1 MPHVPVLR
9 RHRHR
14 LWSSVHVVRPGE
26 AAKRYLGIG
35 WQPVPAPLRGKIPR
49 GAWKHRQSER
59 VTERDIEDGFSR
71 SANVFLICGAIS
83 RLAVLD
89 CDDEAA
95 LGYWREKLGQELLD
109 STTAVRTGNGFHFY
123 FRLREG
129 QIERGRASD
138 GGESGKWDIRAEGG
152 GVIAPPSIHPS
163 GRIYEWL
170 RDPSHLQDAPPGLFD
185 RVSSEG
191 VAGNTRSMLT
201 HLLQTG
207 PTEGNRNQWL
217 ARIAGHYAKHI
228 PHQDAYEQMVRD
240 ANGSMESPL
249 PDEEVDKLIPSIW
262 DAEQA
267 KLGKAIPEL
276 DEEGSDAWRRNLMS
290 ASEET
295 GWLVSGGNH
304 IAVET
309 VRKGEEGEMIYG
321 LAPWLNCD
329 IRVLGVIESD
339 HDLVYS
345 VEIRLRKEGVM
356 FEDHVSSATL
366 ADSRSM
372 NAWLARHRASITPPN
387 SLSQRSV
394 TSSTRLLRYLEAQ
407 GAQPMEAAEALG
419 WHEESDAFITHEGII
434 RASGPSIFENVRPDP
449 TIKGWAP
456 YSYGHE
462 MGCDEARRIL
472 SEVMTFHDSVVTAIF
487 GAWWAA
493 CLLKPQIQN
502 RASQFP
508 FMAIEASSE
517 SGKTKGY
524 FPLMNQLAGSQA
536 GQINPTKAALRD
548 YLSANNNGIVWV
560 DDLDDLVHLGEILR
574 QVTVGGSL
582 AKKGNENHDQV
593 VAKMRSALVVSGES
607 LGLQDQK
614 ALVDRAIH
622 LKVDSPLGRKSVKGD
637 YPQWDDIVSLT
648 RAYPDLTIF
657 AGSIVELALQQ
668 ADICHDLKSLRVGAG
683 RHADTMAIL
692 RVGARALS
700 EILGGRPDV
709 IETVDAWA
717 ISESEQYTGKEN
729 VLTLKLL
736 PRALRR
742 TDWMTKPNGPSGDVG
757 ATPAIVQKDE
767 SDNESVWFSP
777 TLLAEWWEREA
788 PARRGVDQRTSTIK
802 ALEGQARALGMGG
815 RKGATGDR
823 KPIRFADGNGKAIY
837 WKCTP
842 GISELVL
849 RRSRGEEEI
858 DDDQNTDAD
867 VLPL

>member
-1 MPHVPVLR
+1 MSAR
-9 RHRHR
+9 D
-14 LWSSVHVVRPGE
+14 
-26 AAKRYLGIG
+26 AALEYYGIG
-35 WQPVPAPLRGKIPR
+35 WQPVAAPLRGKIPR
-49 GAWKHRQSER
+49 GAWKHRQQER
-59 VTERDIEDGFSR
+59 TTPHEIEQSFAR
-71 SANVFLICGAIS
+71 SANVFLICGSVS
-83 RLAVLD
+83 RLTVLD

-95 LGYWREKLGQELLD
+95 LAHWKEKLGEGVLKA
-109 STTAVRTGNGFHFY
+109 TTSVRTGNGFHFY

-129 QIERGRASD
+129 QIERGRSSD
-138 GGESGKWDIRAEGG
+138 GGETGKWDIRAEGG

-163 GRIYEWL
+163 GRVYEWL
-170 RDPSHLQDAPPGLFD
+170 RDPSHMQDAPDELFD
-185 RVSSEG
+185 RGSSGE
-191 VAGNTRSMLT
+191 VAGQTRSMLT

-207 PTEGNRNQWL
+207 AKEGNRNQWL
-217 ARIAGHYAKHI
+217 AKVAGHYAKHI
-228 PHQDAYEQMVRD
+228 PHQDAFEAMVRQ
-240 ANGSMESPL
+240 ANDGMEQPL

-267 KLGKAIPEL
+267 KLGKAIPDL
-276 DEEGSDAWRRNLMS
+276 NQDGSDAWRRNLGKPT
-290 ASEET
+290 EET

-309 VRKGEEGEMIYG
+309 VRKDEDGGMLYG

-339 HDLVYS
+339 TDLVYS
-345 VEIRLRKEGVM
+345 VEIRLRRDGIV
-356 FEDHVSSATL
+356 FEDHVSSSTI
-366 ADSRSM
+366 ADSRAM

-387 SLSQRSV
+387 NLSQRSV

-407 GAQPMEAAEALG
+407 GAQPMIAAEALG
-419 WHEESDAFITHEGII
+419 WDEDSEAFITHDGII
-434 RASGPSIFENVRPDP
+434 RATGPSKFENVRPDP

-456 YSYGHE
+456 YAYGHD
-462 MGCDEARRIL
+462 MGVEEARRIL
-472 SEVMTFHDSVVTAIF
+472 AEVMTFHDSTVTAVF

-560 DDLDDLVHLGEILR
+560 DDLDDLSHLGEILR

-582 AKKGNENHDQV
+582 AKKGSENHDQV
-593 VAKMRSALVVSGES
+593 VAKMRSALVVSGEA

-622 LKVDSPLGRKSVKGD
+622 LRVESPLGRRSVKGD

-668 ADICHDLKSLRVGAG
+668 ADICRDLKSLRVGAG

-692 RVGARALS
+692 RVGARVLS
-700 EILGGRPDV
+700 EMLGGRSDL

-717 ISESEQYTGKEN
+717 IAESEQYTGKEN

-742 TDWMTKPNGPSGDVG
+742 TDWMSKPNGPAGDVG
-757 ATPAIVQKDE
+757 ATPAIVVQDE
-767 SDNESVWFSP
+767 SDNECVWFSP

-842 GISELVL
+842 NISELVL

-858 DDDQNTDAD
+858 DDEDNTDTD

>member
-1 MPHVPVLR
+1 MSAHD
-9 RHRHR
+9 
-14 LWSSVHVVRPGE
+14 
-26 AAKRYLGIG
+26 AALEYYGIG
-35 WQPVPAPLRGKIPR
+35 WQPVAAPLRGKVPR
-49 GAWKHRQSER
+49 GTWKHRQ
-59 VTERDIEDGFSR
+59 TERTTPREIEDGFSR
-71 SANVFLICGAIS
+71 SANIFLVCGSIS

-95 LGYWREKLGQELLD
+95 LEYWRDKLGDALD
-109 STTAVRTGNGFHFY
+109 RTTAVTTGNGFHFY
-123 FRLREG
+123 FRLRED
-129 QIERGRASD
+129 QAERGRSSPSS
-138 GGESGKWDIRAEGG
+138 GESGKWDIRAEGG

-163 GRIYEWL
+163 GRLYEWL
-170 RDPSHLQDAPPGLFD
+170 RDPSFLQDAPPELFD
-185 RVSSEG
+185 RASSEEA
-191 VAGNTRSMLT
+191 AGGQARSMLT
-201 HLLQTG
+201 HLLKTG
-207 PTEGNRNQWL
+207 AREGNRNQWL
-217 ARIAGHYAKHI
+217 TQVAGHYAKHI
-228 PHQDAYEQMVRD
+228 PHEDAYAQMVRD
-240 ANGSMESPL
+240 ANSRLDPPL
-249 PDEEVDKLIPSIW
+249 PDEEVDKLIPSVW
-262 DAEQA
+262 GAEQA
-267 KLGKAIPEL
+267 KVGKAIPDL
-276 DEEGSDAWRRNLMS
+276 DDDGGDAWRKNLMH

-295 GWLVSGGNH
+295 GWLVSGGRH

-309 VRKGEEGEMIYG
+309 VRKDEDGGFLYG

-339 HDLVYS
+339 SDLVYS
-345 VEIRLRKEGVM
+345 VQIRLRKDGATV
-356 FEDHVSSATL
+356 EDHVSSSVI
-366 ADSRSM
+366 ADSRAL
-372 NAWLARHRASITPPN
+372 NAWLARHHSSITPPN
-387 SLSQRSV
+387 SMSQRSV
-394 TSSTRLLRYLEAQ
+394 SSSTRLLRYLEAQ
-407 GAQPMEAAEALG
+407 GAQPMIAAEALG
-419 WHEESDAFITHEGII
+419 WHEETEAFITHEGII
-434 RASGPSIFENVRPDP
+434 RATGPGVFENVRPDP

-456 YSYGHE
+456 YTYGHE
-462 MGCDEARRIL
+462 MGVEEARRIL
-472 SEVMTFHDSVVTAIF
+472 SEVMTFHDPTVTAVF

-517 SGKTKGY
+517 SGKTKGF
-524 FPLMNQLAGSQA
+524 FPLMNQLVGSQA

-560 DDLDDLVHLGEILR
+560 DDLDDLSHLGEILR

-582 AKKGNENHDQV
+582 AKKGSENHDQV
-593 VAKMRSALVVSGES
+593 VAKMRSALVVSGEA

-648 RAYPDLTIF
+648 RAYPDLTVF
-657 AGSIVELALQQ
+657 AGSVVELALQQ
-668 ADICHDLKSLRVGAG
+668 SDICRDLKSLRVGAG

-692 RVGARALS
+692 RVGARILS
-700 EILGGRPDV
+700 GMLGGRSDL
-709 IETVDAWA
+709 IEAVDAWA

-742 TDWMTKPNGPSGDVG
+742 TDWMNKPNGPQGDVG
-757 ATPAIVQKDE
+757 ATPAIVVRDE
-767 SDNESVWFSP
+767 SDKECVWFSP

-842 GISELVL
+842 TISELVL

-858 DDDQNTDAD
+858 DDDQNTDSD

>member
-1 MPHVPVLR
+1 M
-9 RHRHR
+9 
-14 LWSSVHVVRPGE
+14 RPSE
-26 AAKRYLGIG
+26 AAKKYFDLG
-35 WQPVPAPLRGKIPR
+35 WQPVAAPLRGKIPR
-49 GAWKHRQSER
+49 GVWKHRQQER
-59 VTERDIEDGFSR
+59 TTPHEIEQSFAR
-71 SANVFLICGAIS
+71 SANVFLICGSIS
-83 RLAVLD
+83 RLTVLD

-95 LGYWREKLGQELLD
+95 LAYWKDKLGEDVLKK
-109 STTAVRTGNGFHFY
+109 TTSVKTGHGFHFY

-129 QIERGRASD
+129 QIERGRSSD

-170 RDPSHLQDAPPGLFD
+170 RDPSHLRDAPSELFD
-185 RVSSEG
+185 RGSSGE
-191 VAGNTRSMLT
+191 VAGRTRSMLT

-207 PTEGNRNQWL
+207 AKEGNRNQWL
-217 ARIAGHYAKHI
+217 AKVAGHYAKHI
-228 PHQDAYEQMVRD
+228 PHQDAFEQMVRQ
-240 ANGSMESPL
+240 ANATMEQPL

-267 KLGKAIPEL
+267 KQGKVIPDL
-276 DEEGSDAWRRNLMS
+276 DSGGGDSWRSNLMS

-321 LAPWLNCD
+321 LSPWLNCD

-345 VEIRLRKEGVM
+345 VEIRLRKDGVI
-356 FEDHVSSATL
+356 FEDHVSSSVI

-407 GAQPMEAAEALG
+407 GAQPMIAAEALG
-419 WHEESDAFITHEGII
+419 WDEESEAFITHDGII
-434 RASGPSIFENVRPDP
+434 RATGPGKFENVRPDP

-456 YSYGHE
+456 YAYGHD
-462 MGCDEARRIL
+462 MGIEEARRIL
-472 SEVMTFHDSVVTAIF
+472 AEVMTFHDSTVTAVF

-560 DDLDDLVHLGEILR
+560 DDLDDLAHLGEILR

-692 RVGARALS
+692 RVGARVLAS
-700 EILGGRPDV
+700 ILGGRSDL
-709 IETVDAWA
+709 IEIVDAWA
-717 ISESEQYTGKEN
+717 VAESEQYTGKEN

-742 TDWMTKPNGPSGDVG
+742 TDWMNKPNGPSGDVG

-767 SDNESVWFSP
+767 SDKECVWFSP

-837 WKCTP
+837 WKCTSN
-842 GISELVL
+842 ISELVL
-849 RRSRGEEEI
+849 KRSRGEEEI
-858 DDDQNTDAD
+858 DDDEDPDAD